1 MTSTLRYSPH
11 LFAVAAFLLFA
22 AMNASIKI
30 LGGTVPLTLIMTVR
44 FLVGFWI
51 VCWMVKRTGATL
63 EETLKT
69 KKLGGHI
76 ARAAMGIVAVGCAFY
91 ILPLI
96 PLGDANALGQF
107 YPFFLLLLSVPILK
121 EQVKPKQYLACI
133 LGFIGVVLI
142 ASPHGQAGLIP
153 ALLAMLSAFAA
164 AVSDIVVRYLARTD
178 KSLTIVLWFFLL
190 SGLTMFAIWMGTA
203 GHTNLSWGQ
212 ALYLLLA
219 GIFGGLAQL
228 ALTEAFKHLSAGVM
242 GPYSYLGFFFSV
254 VLGWLFFSETPTIA
268 MLGGALVII
277 TAAQWNYAISKG
289 PKKADIQVELT

>member
-1 MTSTLRYSPH
+1 M
-11 LFAVAAFLLFA
+11 LFA

-30 LGGTVPLTLIMTVR
+30 LGGSVPLTLVMTVR
-44 FLVGFWI
+44 FLVGFW
-51 VCWMVKRTGATL
+51 MVYPLVRRSGSTL
-63 EETLKT
+63 DETLKT
-69 KKLGGHI
+69 TKIYGHI
-76 ARAAMGIVAVGCAFY
+76 ARAAFGIIAVGCAFY
-91 ILPLI
+91 ILPLL

-121 EQVKPKQYLACI
+121 ESVKPKQYLACL
-133 LGFIGVVLI
+133 LGFIGVILI
-142 ASPHGQAGLIP
+142 ATPHGQAGLYP

-190 SGLTMFAIWMGTA
+190 SGLAMFVIWMLTA
-203 GHTNLSWGQ
+203 KETQLSLGQ
-212 ALYLLLA
+212 AGYLLLA
-219 GIFGGLAQL
+219 GLFGGAAQL
-228 ALTEAFKHLSAGVM
+228 ALTTSFKHLSAGVM
-242 GPYSYLGFFFSV
+242 GPYSYLGFFFSI
-254 VLGWLFFSETPTIA
+254 VLGWILFHEVPTLT